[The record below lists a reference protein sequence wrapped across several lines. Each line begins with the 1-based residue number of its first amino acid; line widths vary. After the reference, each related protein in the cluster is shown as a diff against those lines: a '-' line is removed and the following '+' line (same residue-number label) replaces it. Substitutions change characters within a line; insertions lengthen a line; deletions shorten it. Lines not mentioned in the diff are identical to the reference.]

1 MATNPLFLHGTSDEQ
16 NLIQD
21 LVNEQIRMFGSD
33 VFYLPRKIINKDTIL
48 GEVESS
54 SFDNRFIDDFTE
66 IT

>member
-48 GEVESS
+48 GKYARRSLK
-54 SFDNRFIDDFTE
+54 TE
-66 IT
+66 KIRM

>member
-33 VFYLPRKIINKDTIL
+33 VFYLPR
-48 GEVESS
+48 
-54 SFDNRFIDDFTE
+54 TE
-66 IT
+66 QKNNQKT